1 MSAPETHPGA
11 LVCESPRLALRRVTP
26 DDAAFLLRQLNEPG
40 WLEHIGD
47 RGVRTLDDARR
58 YIELRILAPYR
69 QLGFGMYRV
78 ETRADGQAVGL
89 CGLVKRDTLPDPD
102 LGFSLLEEHWG
113 RGYAVE
119 AARAVLQHARDALGL
134 PRLLAIVSPGNGPS
148 RRVLEKLGFAA
159 QGRVRAD
166 PQDPELILFA
176 VKLGDASP

>member
-1 MSAPETHPGA
+1 MSASDARPGA

-58 YIELRILAPYR
+58 YIELRILAPYGR
-69 QLGFGMYRV
+69 LGFGMYRV
-78 ETRADGQAVGL
+78 ETRADGRALGL

-102 LGFSLLEEHWG
+102 LGFSLLEEYWG

-119 AARAVLQHARDALGL
+119 AGRAVMQYARDRLGL
-134 PRLLAIVSPGNGPS
+134 EKLLAIVTPGNGPS
-148 RRVLEKLGFAA
+148 RRVLEKLGFAV
-159 QGRVRAD
+159 QGQVRAD
-166 PQDPELILFA
+166 PLESELILYA
-176 VKLGDASP
+176 TALRATP